1 MSAVRQSVFCLT
13 VAAAVFA
20 ADAQAEP
27 VTPASAKIVPLS
39 TNLLPPIPTAQSPV
53 AFFRQLLL
61 MSSAERSQTLTNRSP
76 EIRARILAKVREY
89 QTLGAD
95 ERELRLRATE
105 LRWYLTPLM
114 RTLPESRPAGLESVP
129 TELRDLVKSRLTQWD
144 LLPPPLQ
151 QEFLTNDKTLHY
163 FARVEVAAHS
173 PATTPGQQKI
183 AEQFNQFFELTPGE
197 KQRMLGTL
205 SVAERSEM
213 EKTLQTFDQLPARQR
228 ILCIRNYAKFAGMTG
243 AERAEFLKNAE
254 NWSKMSPA
262 ERQAWR
268 DLVARVPLWPP
279 APPPVMPPVPHG
291 VPKVTHTNMATN

>member
-1 MSAVRQSVFCLT
+1 MSAARQSIFCLAFAVAV
-13 VAAAVFA
+13 VAANAQPA
-20 ADAQAEP
+20 AL
-27 VTPASAKIVPLS
+27 VSAKIFPTS

-61 MSSAERSQTLTNRSP
+61 MSPAERNQTLTNRSP
-76 EIRARILAKVREY
+76 EVRARILTKVREY

-114 RTLPESRPAGLESVP
+114 HTPSENRPDALESVP
-129 TELRDLVKSRLTQWD
+129 AELRDLVKSRLTQWD
-144 LLPPPLQ
+144 LLPLPLQ
-151 QEFLTNDKTLHY
+151 QEFLANDKTLHY
-163 FARVEVAAHS
+163 FARVEVAATNS
-173 PATTPGQQKI
+173 AAPEQQKI

-197 KQRMLGTL
+197 KQKMLGTL
-205 SVAERSEM
+205 SVAERAEM
-213 EKTLQTFDQLPARQR
+213 EKTLQTFDQLPAQQR
-228 ILCIRNYAKFAGMTG
+228 ILCIRNYAKFTGMTG

-254 NWSKMSPA
+254 NWSRMSPA

-279 APPPVMPPVPHG
+279 APQPAMPPLPPG
-291 VPKVTHTNMATN
+291 SPKAAHTNMATN